1 MFNHKTH
8 LSEEIRQIR
17 KDVLTSLPEPPP
29 TLPPPNPSFIRQD
42 NDGEMK
48 RFPEDRQ
55 MSRLKKE
62 KAENAEIREALVP
75 KFQQPPQDLPTVY
88 VTLVFQGF
96 RGKGGGE
103 HVQGCRRAGWAGR
116 AERAGR
122 NSRLLLDPGSRT
134 WLPYS
139 VRPLDHRTGT
149 QDGVSSQLERAAAL
163 ASHSLSQGRG
173 QAWGPSQHP
182 SRTG

>member
-1 MFNHKTH
+1 M
-8 LSEEIRQIR
+8 SEEIRQIR

-62 KAENAEIREALVP
+62 KTENAEIREALVP

-96 RGKGGGE
+96 HGKGGGE
-103 HVQGCRRAGWAGR
+103 HVQGCRGAGWAGS

-149 QDGVSSQLERAAAL
+149 QDGVSSQLGRAVAL

-173 QAWGPSQHP
+173 QAWGPSQHL